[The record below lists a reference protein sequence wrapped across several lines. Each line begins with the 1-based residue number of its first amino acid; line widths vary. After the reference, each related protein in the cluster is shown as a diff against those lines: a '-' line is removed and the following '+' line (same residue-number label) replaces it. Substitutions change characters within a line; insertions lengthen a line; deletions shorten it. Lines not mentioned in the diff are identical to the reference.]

1 MPLPE
6 PVLDD
11 LRFQRDLVD
20 EARRR
25 IIRYCPE
32 WTDYNLSDPG
42 ITLIELF
49 AWMTELITYRL
60 NQVPEKNYLRFLDL
74 LGVQLKPATSSRG
87 AATFYL
93 STRFPL
99 KPDDDTSVTIPQGF
113 EIATRRTEEQP
124 ELIFTTDE
132 ALGIVSPRL
141 TELRRDSEF
150 NKNYRPRLGVEPF
163 QPFHARPR
171 TGDTAYFGFDASRS
185 LAGHVLQ
192 LHFECEE
199 TQATGV
205 RRSDPPWV
213 WECSLG
219 DGAWQELPVSTR
231 PGEKDTTGG
240 LNNPRGQ
247 LTLHLP
253 MAARADQVYG
263 RQAFWVRVRVQQ
275 RRPEQGMY
283 TESPRVR
290 ALAAYTIGATTGVTH
305 AVIVRDER
313 LGVSSGEP
321 GQLFGLRHA
330 PVLAP
335 GAQEWLEVE
344 EVRDGETVFVPW
356 TLVPDFANSDRFDR
370 HYTLDTASGEVS
382 FGPVVRQRD
391 GGMRQYGRVPESGRT
406 IRMAQYRFGG
416 GSAGNVPEG
425 RLQVLKAAIPYVDRV
440 VNFERAEGGRDSEG
454 LDEAK
459 LRARREVHSQQ
470 RAVTAEDFEN
480 LARGVS
486 RGVARARCRTPG
498 AVNGDGP
505 APGVVELAVVPAA
518 FDSLRAGD
526 LSKLALEPD
535 LARQVQS
542 HLDKY
547 RLLTTTLRVRE
558 PEYIGVR
565 VEAEIAVAEY
575 AQPEAVRERALARL
589 RQYLAPLALG
599 PADGEGGLIDAEWE
613 GWPFG
618 RPLFASELYTLLQ
631 QVPGVK
637 HVVDVRLA
645 QRPVLPAA
653 EARDGGEEAA
663 PPPVPTP
670 VTGRRLDIPPQA
682 LLCSLEHTVTV
693 VEA

>member
-49 AWMTELITYRL
+49 AWMTELIGYRL

-74 LGVQLKPATSSRG
+74 LGVALQPATSARG

-99 KPDDDTSVTIPQGF
+99 APEDETNAVIPPGF
-113 EIATRRTEEQP
+113 EIATRRTDEEP

-132 ALGIVSPRL
+132 RLTIVSPRL
-141 TELRRDSEF
+141 TDLRRDAEF
-150 NKNYRPRLGVEPF
+150 NKNFQPRLGVEVF
-163 QPFHARPR
+163 QPFHPRPR
-171 TGDTAYFGFDASRS
+171 PGDTAYFGFAPERDLR
-185 LAGHVLQ
+185 GHILQ

-219 DGAWQELPVSTR
+219 DGRWEEVVPSNR
-231 PGEKDTTGG
+231 HGERDTTGG

-247 LTLHLP
+247 LTLYLP
-253 MAARADQVYG
+253 LTFKPDQVFG
-263 RQAFWVRVRVQQ
+263 RPALWVRCRVEQ
-275 RRPEQGMY
+275 RRPEQGMF

-290 ALAAYTIGATTGVTH
+290 QMTAYAIGATTRVTH
-305 AVIVRDER
+305 AVIARGEAV
-313 LGVSSGEP
+313 GVSRGEP
-321 GQLFGLRHA
+321 GQLFRLLNA
-330 PVLAP
+330 PVLTPAA
-335 GAQEWLEVE
+335 GETLEVE
-344 EVRDGETVFVPW
+344 ETRSGEVVFVPW
-356 TLVPDFANSDRFDR
+356 TLVPDFANSDAFDR
-370 HYTLDTASGEVS
+370 HYTLDTASGEIA
-382 FGPVVRQRD
+382 FGPLVRQRD
-391 GGMRQYGRVPESGRT
+391 GGMRQYGRVPEAGRA
-406 IRMAQYRFGG
+406 IRFSQYRYGG
-416 GSAGNVPEG
+416 GAAGNVPAG
-425 RLQVLKAAIPYVDRV
+425 KLQVLKAAIPYVDRV
-440 VNFERAEGGRDSEG
+440 VNLDRAEGGLDSES

-480 LARGVS
+480 LVKSAIRE
-486 RGVARARCRTPG
+486 VARAKCRTPG
-498 AVNGDGP
+498 AVAAGGAP
-505 APGVVELAVVPAA
+505 APGVLELLIVPAA

-526 LSKLALEPD
+526 RTKLALDAD
-535 LARQVQS
+535 LARRVQR
-542 HLDKY
+542 HLDQF
-547 RLLTTTLRVRE
+547 RLLTTTLRIRE
-558 PEYIGVR
+558 AEYVGVQ
-565 VEAEIAVAEY
+565 VEAEIAVDEY
-575 AQPEAVRERALARL
+575 ARPELVRERVIERL
-589 RQYLAPLALG
+589 RNFLTPLALTAGDAG
-599 PADGEGGLIDAEWE
+599 PDADWE

-618 RPLFASELYTLLQ
+618 RALFVSELYTLIQ

-637 HVVDVRLA
+637 HVLDVRLA
-645 QRPVLPAA
+645 QRPVVPAGESA
-653 EARDGGEEAA
+653 ADGEAKPAL
-663 PPPVPTP
+663 TP
-670 VTGRRLDIPPQA
+670 VSGRRLEIAPQA
-682 LLCSLEHTVTV
+682 LLCSLEHTVTI
-693 VEA
+693 VEL